1 MSSYGI
7 ETEETACVR
16 LMLWLCTYHEFYDK
30 NVKSEALANAINESE
45 MVELLGGKQYAH
57 LICCFLNP
65 DLMISKNEDI
75 DISLRHIPKR
85 ELDAVY
91 ELFHPSYVESL
102 SKFCFIRH
110 K

>member
-1 MSSYGI
+1 
-7 ETEETACVR
+7 
-16 LMLWLCTYHEFYDK
+16 
-30 NVKSEALANAINESE
+30 

-102 SKFCFIRH
+102 SKFCSICH